1 MASKVL
7 PTETIGDDLPV
18 LLWQRKRIIRNCG
31 YNDDIKEEWVQAA
44 TGDVKRT
51 SLKSITQK
59 QARWII
65 MAQEGTSPPT
75 PQGGAKE
82 IADKVGAYNTNS
94 PSGEASWAVFDNQ
107 NAQHRHILSL
117 CRQAQWTTSHPR
129 HGEVADL
136 VRLDQFL
143 KSNRCPVNKS
153 LKSMTK
159 EELVKVG
166 HAINQIIKHKF
177 K

>member
-7 PTETIGDDLPV
+7 PNEKIGDDLPV
-18 LLWQRKRIIRNCG
+18 LLWQRKRIIANCK
-31 YNDDIKEEWVQAA
+31 YQDDIKEEVVQLA
-44 TGDVKRT
+44 TGDVNRR

-65 MAQEGTSPPT
+65 MTQEGST
-75 PQGGAKE
+75 PVQ
-82 IADKVGAYNTNS
+82 S
-94 PSGEASWAVFDNQ
+94 PSPQTPEGGFTQNAKNSSSWATFDKN
-107 NAQHRHILSL
+107 NAAHKNILSL
-117 CRQAQWTTSHPR
+117 LRQLNWTTSHPR

-143 KSNRCPVNKS
+143 RSNRCPVNKPL
-153 LKSMTK
+153 LKMEK
-159 EELVKVG
+159 EEVSKVITALTG
-166 HAINQIIKHKF
+166 ILKHKY

>member
-18 LLWQRKRIIRNCG
+18 LLWQRKRIIANCK
-31 YNDDIKEEWVQAA
+31 YQDDIKEEWVQLA
-44 TGDVKRT
+44 TGDVNRR

-65 MAQEGTSPPT
+65 MSQEGSTLVPP
-75 PQGGAKE
+75 
-82 IADKVGAYNTNS
+82 
-94 PSGEASWAVFDNQ
+94 PSGVGGTEESWAKFDNN
-107 NAQHRHILSL
+107 NAAHKNILSL
-117 CRQAQWTTSHPR
+117 LRQLNWTTPHPR

-143 KSNRCPVNKS
+143 RSNRCPVNKP
-153 LKSMTK
+153 LMKMEK
-159 EELVKVG
+159 EEVSKL
-166 HAINQIIKHKF
+166 IIALEGILKHKY